1 MPRPSSVYG
10 ERGPICC
17 VRQLKQRIPATRRH
31 TTGAAMTFLPSSPS
45 RAEPFCRMAPA
56 NAPARCVPASLLR
69 SRGSALC
76 HGPCFSFRLLA
87 QVDGAAEQTAGIHA
101 SRQSRRR
108 CGVGAA
114 ALLLPPGRGRLVRC
128 PLGDRVGRASIVCE
142 HGAQALALPRRS
154 GSRRLFGQGARCSSI
169 PKVMEPTCTLSLL
182 GRKQDCVLQRSQ
194 PSARRRFAM
203 LAQVLCPGRRHRHE
217 HAASRRTMTRDE
229 ASVVGVLPHGK
240 ARTRRPPR
248 LQHVGVGAGL
258 GAHPLEQ
265 VEDQG
270 VDGVGHRACCGLAQL
285 GQLHRLVG
293 HVDGAHDGGRGSTL
307 RRFRC
312 SRFSANRRSM
322 RHCYGVST

>member
-1 MPRPSSVYG
+1 MPD
-10 ERGPICC
+10 
-17 VRQLKQRIPATRRH
+17 Q
-31 TTGAAMTFLPSSPS
+31 PSSPGGGTD
-45 RAEPFCRMAPA
+45 RGVRLATGFRDTERGLAIPEREP
-56 NAPARCVPASLLR
+56 NAPPPDAASAPVGAWCPARPRPMKSPVRHRHTRHPRLR
-69 SRGSALC
+69 SR
-76 HGPCFSFRLLA
+76 
-87 QVDGAAEQTAGIHA
+87 DGC
-101 SRQSRRR
+101 RRPD
-108 CGVGAA
+108 
-114 ALLLPPGRGRLVRC
+114 PPRADART
-128 PLGDRVGRASIVCE
+128 GRASIVCE